1 MSRVV
6 AQVCATLSVLGVYW
20 ALIYLGA
27 GTPLSVV
34 VAVMM
39 IVAIYYIFRRKPD
52 D

>member
-1 MSRVV
+1 MSRAV
-6 AQVCATLSVLGVYW
+6 AQICAALSVLGAYW

-27 GTPLSVV
+27 GTPVSAA
-34 VAVMM
+34 VAIMM